1 MTIFLGLISCRK
13 DRMDFQDFVK
23 CSMAQNL
30 DSTAISAKL
39 IGSWT
44 WKKQSI
50 PNTNKFKDADKN
62 IKVTFNM
69 DSTFSVTENSNVV
82 MQGIW
87 KLFNYGIYYGLRTNQ
102 YSQYLA
108 GGVYFC
114 DSQLLF
120 VNSYVDG
127 LDNLFEK

>member
-13 DRMDFQDFVK
+13 DKTDFQAFVE

-50 PNTNKFKDADKN
+50 PNTNKFKNADKN

-69 DSTFSVTENSNVV
+69 DSTFSVTENSNVLL
-82 MQGIW
+82 QSTW

-102 YSQYLA
+102 SSKYL
-108 GGVYFC
+108 GGAVYFC

-120 VNSYVDG
+120 VESYVDG
-127 LDNLFEK
+127 VDNLFEK

>member
-13 DRMDFQDFVK
+13 DGIGFQDFVK

-44 WKKQSI
+44 WTKQRI

-69 DSTFSVTENSNVV
+69 DSTFSVIENSNVV
-82 MQGIW
+82 IQGTW
-87 KLFNYGIYYGLRTNQ
+87 KLLNYGIYYGLQTNQ

-120 VNSYVDG
+120 VNSYSDG

>member
-1 MTIFLGLISCRK
+1 
-13 DRMDFQDFVK
+13 
-23 CSMAQNL
+23 MAQNL